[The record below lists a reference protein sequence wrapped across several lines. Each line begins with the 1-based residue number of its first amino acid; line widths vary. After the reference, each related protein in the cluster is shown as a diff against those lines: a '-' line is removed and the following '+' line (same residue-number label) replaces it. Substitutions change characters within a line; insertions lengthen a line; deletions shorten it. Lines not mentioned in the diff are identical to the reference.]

1 VLRNG
6 RPLARG
12 IPAAAEAMAAS
23 TKEPGGTGLVA
34 VATSLD
40 FGFTRGLRLE
50 SARGGATRVHYV
62 RVWATDAEGRWRV
75 LADVETLEPTG
86 GT

>member
-1 VLRNG
+1 
-6 RPLARG
+6 
-12 IPAAAEAMAAS
+12 MAAS
-23 TKEPGGTGLVA
+23 TREPGGTGLVA

-50 SARGGATRVHYV
+50 PARGGATRVHYV

-75 LADVETLEPTG
+75 LADIETLEPAG